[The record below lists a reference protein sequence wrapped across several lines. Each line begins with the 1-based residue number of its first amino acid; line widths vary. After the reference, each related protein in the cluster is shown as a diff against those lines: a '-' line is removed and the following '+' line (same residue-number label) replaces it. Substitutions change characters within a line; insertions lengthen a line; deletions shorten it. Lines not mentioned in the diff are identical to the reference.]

1 MKFAINPY
9 IRRAWNHQWYADFV
23 MERVIYDHEIIYID
37 KGKMKFTID
46 KKIYIADEGS
56 CVILPP
62 NKLHKIEGLVDE
74 TFQPHVHFDFFELE
88 DSKEVPILTSLIS
101 NMTEDEKKYF
111 RRNFFQENCIHIPYV
126 IKLQNPLRIRKIMFD
141 IIETYAQQ
149 KPYSELALK
158 GLLINLVV
166 AILEDYNQSKEE
178 ANLAMQNENIYNLVS
193 YLINNI
199 NHNFTL
205 EEMAKYANMT
215 VWNLIQSFNKL
226 YKTTPKKFFEKY
238 RLLHAKTLLQLK
250 NMQIKE
256 IAYEMEFESPQTF
269 TRWFKNIDGN
279 NPTYYQKSKKR

>member
-1 MKFAINPY
+1 
-9 IRRAWNHQWYADFV
+9 
-23 MERVIYDHEIIYID
+23 
-37 KGKMKFTID
+37 
-46 KKIYIADEGS
+46 
-56 CVILPP
+56 
-62 NKLHKIEGLVDE
+62 
-74 TFQPHVHFDFFELE
+74 
-88 DSKEVPILTSLIS
+88 
-101 NMTEDEKKYF
+101 
-111 RRNFFQENCIHIPYV
+111 
-126 IKLQNPLRIRKIMFD
+126 
-141 IIETYAQQ
+141 
-149 KPYSELALK
+149 
-158 GLLINLVV
+158 
-166 AILEDYNQSKEE
+166 
-178 ANLAMQNENIYNLVS
+178 MQNENIYNLVS

-226 YKTTPKKFFEKY
+226 YKTTPKKFFERY